1 MENSGGIQGNI
12 TAGLAGRYASALF
25 DLARESNAIDSV
37 QKSLSVLGNALAESA
52 DLKVRLD
59 SQPATGGAGKIET
72 DC

>member
-1 MENSGGIQGNI
+1 M
-12 TAGLAGRYASALF
+12 GRFKL
-25 DLARESNAIDSV
+25 
-37 QKSLSVLGNALAESA
+37 LGERLTAESA